1 MSRETLKLTDQS
13 KSENE
18 PVSEC
23 DLYKAAKEVFQFN
36 FVSGLPCGELRNF
49 IAESSSDPEVVHVQT
64 TNERESIGV
73 TQGAWLA
80 GRQPVLYMQN
90 SGLFEASNDLGSLL
104 IPCKT
109 PALFIV
115 SWRGA
120 PGETATQH
128 FTTGAATIPLLKSFG
143 LPYTSE
149 ATRSNIKRLKGKMDK
164 SGLPGVILVKKEKFN
179 EPSASHITVVNQVAD
194 TATVFQETGDGNIDL
209 SREEVLDM
217 LFSHLIDSSDAVIS
231 STGLISRSIFHHH
244 DGENQFYNA
253 GAFGLTSSI
262 GLGFAV
268 NRPDVK
274 TIIIEGDGSVLT
286 NLGALNV
293 IGHFSPRNLL
303 HIVLDNRSYISCSG
317 EQTYGSE
324 KIPQLANLLGY
335 SRVFSVQ
342 SANGIFRV
350 LNELQIGSTGPQML
364 HIRINSIGSRDFK
377 RPLDMMS
384 VSGRF
389 RGYFNA
395 RS

>member
-1 MSRETLKLTDQS
+1 MSNEQLRSIDKTKNELI
-13 KSENE
+13 SEQ
-18 PVSEC
+18 
-23 DLYKAAKEVFQFN
+23 DLYKAIKEVFEFD

-49 IAESSSDPEVVHVQT
+49 IAESGSDPEVVHVQT
-64 TNERESIGV
+64 TNERESIGIA
-73 TQGAWLA
+73 QGAWLA
-80 GRQPVLYMQN
+80 GRRPVLYMQN

-109 PALFIV
+109 PVLFIV

-143 LPYTSE
+143 LPYISE
-149 ATRSNIKRLKGKMDK
+149 ATRNNVERLKREMDR
-164 SGLPGVILVKKEKFN
+164 SDLPGVILVKKEKFN
-179 EPSASHITVVNQVAD
+179 QTSVPEILISDQTVDN
-194 TATVFQETGDGNIDL
+194 TTLFQEASSGYFEF

-217 LFSHLIDSSDAVIS
+217 LFSHLIDSHDAVMS

-244 DGENQFYNA
+244 DGENQFYNT
-253 GAFGLTSSI
+253 GAFGLTSAT

-268 NRPDVK
+268 NRPDVR

-286 NLGALNV
+286 DVGALNV
-293 IGHFSPRNLL
+293 IGHFAPSNLL
-303 HIVLDNRSYISCSG
+303 HVVLDNRSYMSCSG

-324 KIPQLANLLGY
+324 KIPQLAKVFGY
-335 SRVFSVQ
+335 ERVFSVQ
-342 SANGIFRV
+342 SKNGVFRA
-350 LNELQIGSTGPQML
+350 LDELHFTSTGPQMV
-364 HIRINSIGSRDFK
+364 HIRINGAGGKDFK

-384 VSGRF
+384 ISGRF

-395 RS
+395 KS

>member
-1 MSRETLKLTDQS
+1 MSGEQLRLIDQRG
-13 KSENE
+13 NE
-18 PVSEC
+18 LVSERN
-23 DLYKAAKEVFQFN
+23 LYKLVREVFQFD
-36 FVSGLPCGELRNF
+36 FTSGLPCGELRNF
-49 IAESSSDPEVVHVQT
+49 IAESGSDPEVVHVQT
-64 TNERESIGV
+64 TNERESIGIA
-73 TQGAWLA
+73 QGAWLA
-80 GRQPVLYMQN
+80 GRRPVLYMQN

-104 IPCKT
+104 IPCRT
-109 PALFIV
+109 SVLFIV

-128 FTTGAATIPLLKSFG
+128 FTTGAATVPLLESFG
-143 LPYTSE
+143 LPYTDE
-149 ATRSNIKRLKGKMDK
+149 TTPNNIKRLKGEMDR
-164 SGLPGVILVKKEKFN
+164 SNFPGVILVKKEKFN
-179 EPSASHITVVNQVAD
+179 EPPVPEILIDDQTAD
-194 TATVFQETGDGNIDL
+194 NATFFQEATSDYCEL
-209 SREEVLDM
+209 SREDALDL
-217 LFSHLIDSSDAVIS
+217 LFFHLINSQDAVIS

-268 NRPDVK
+268 NRPDVR

-293 IGHFSPRNLL
+293 IGHFAPRNLL
-303 HIVLDNRSYISCSG
+303 HIVLDNRAYGSCSG

-324 KIPQLANLLGY
+324 KIPQLASFLGY
-335 SRVFSVQ
+335 ERVFSVQ
-342 SANGIFRV
+342 SENGIFRV
-350 LNELQIGSTGPQML
+350 LNELQIDSTGPQML
-364 HIRINSIGSRDFK
+364 HIRINGMGSRDFK

-395 RS
+395 KS

>member
-1 MSRETLKLTDQS
+1 MS
-13 KSENE
+13 NE
-18 PVSEC
+18 QLRSIDKTKNELIGEQ
-23 DLYKAAKEVFQFN
+23 DLYKAIKEVFEFD

-49 IAESSSDPEVVHVQT
+49 IAESGSDPEVVHVQT
-64 TNERESIGV
+64 TNERESIGIA
-73 TQGAWLA
+73 QGAWLA
-80 GRQPVLYMQN
+80 GRRPVLYMQN

-143 LPYTSE
+143 LPYISE
-149 ATRSNIKRLKGKMDK
+149 ATRNNVERLKREMDR
-164 SGLPGVILVKKEKFN
+164 SDLPGVILVKKEKFN
-179 EPSASHITVVNQVAD
+179 QTSVPEILISDQTAD
-194 TATVFQETGDGNIDL
+194 NTTLFQEAPSGYFEF

-217 LFSHLIDSSDAVIS
+217 LFSHLIDSHDAVMS

-244 DGENQFYNA
+244 DGENQFYNT
-253 GAFGLTSSI
+253 GAFGLTSAT

-268 NRPDVK
+268 NRPDVR

-286 NLGALNV
+286 DVGALNV
-293 IGHFSPRNLL
+293 IGHFAPSNLL
-303 HIVLDNRSYISCSG
+303 HVVLDNRSYMSCSG

-324 KIPQLANLLGY
+324 KIPQLAKVFGY
-335 SRVFSVQ
+335 ERVFSVQ
-342 SANGIFRV
+342 SKNGVFRA
-350 LNELQIGSTGPQML
+350 LDELRFVSTGPQMI
-364 HIRINSIGSRDFK
+364 HIRINGAGRRDFK

-384 VSGRF
+384 ISGRF
-389 RGYFNA
+389 RGYFNVK
-395 RS
+395 S